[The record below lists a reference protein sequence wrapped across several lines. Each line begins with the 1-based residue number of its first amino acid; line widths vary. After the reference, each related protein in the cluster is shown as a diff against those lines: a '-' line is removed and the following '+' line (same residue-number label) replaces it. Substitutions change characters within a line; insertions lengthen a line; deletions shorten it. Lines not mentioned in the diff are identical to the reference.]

1 MKKQETYDYI
11 CSLNDPKRL
20 KDMEWLLDLGY
31 FGLFIGTFLA
41 GTVLPFS
48 SDILMVG
55 LLAAGGNPW
64 LCLTVATLG
73 NWAGTILNYLLGWL
87 AKWDWLEKMCKVK
100 EETLVKQKKNIDK
113 YGLLLAFFSWLPII
127 GAVGVIALGFYKVKP
142 IWSNVMTLL
151 GCFVRFFFWI
161 FLQDIFF

>member
-87 AKWDWLEKMCKVK
+87 AKWDWLEKLCKVK

-113 YGLLLAFFSWLPII
+113 YGLLLAFL
-127 GAVGVIALGFYKVKP
+127 
-142 IWSNVMTLL
+142 
-151 GCFVRFFFWI
+151 
-161 FLQDIFF
+161 